1 MRTSPIPRT
10 IASGNGMWS
19 KAPTTW
25 AAGAEIGYKTIGGPL
40 KIGSHWCGM
49 TGFGITGSY
58 GFYF

>member
-1 MRTSPIPRT
+1 
-10 IASGNGMWS
+10 MWS

-40 KIGSHWCGM
+40 KIGIHWCGM